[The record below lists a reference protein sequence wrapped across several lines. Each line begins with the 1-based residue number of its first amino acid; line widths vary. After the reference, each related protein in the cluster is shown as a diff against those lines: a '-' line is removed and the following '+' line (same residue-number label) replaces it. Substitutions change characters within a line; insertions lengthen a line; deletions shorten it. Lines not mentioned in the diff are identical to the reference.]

1 MVLQSKPLKLLVYLN
16 QHDVYKQKQRKV
28 NMPKASDIKKN
39 TAVEFNNS
47 VYIIKDIERS
57 VPQGRAGGSLYRMRM
72 YDVVSG
78 AKTDE
83 TFKDSDMLT
92 LADLIRRNVMFSYL
106 DGDEL
111 VFMDSEDYTPYN
123 LNKESIADEVLFIDE
138 NTQGLQ
144 VVIVDGSPVGVE
156 LPASVDL
163 VIVETDPSIKGGS
176 ATART
181 KPAILSTGLTVQV
194 PEHISTGDKIRVN
207 TTEKK
212 FMGRA

>member
-1 MVLQSKPLKLLVYLN
+1 
-16 QHDVYKQKQRKV
+16 
-28 NMPKASDIKKN
+28 MPKASDIKKN

-123 LNKESIADEVLFIDE
+123 LNKDSIADEVLFIDE

-163 VIVETDPSIKGGS
+163 VIIETDPSIKGGS